1 MLLNELSA
9 VISCTIILINIAS
22 VIHSR
27 HVLHGFDPSCLRIFT
42 ATSTLKCLLGT
53 QNCESTTRT
62 ALFDIFVLFLTLIL
76 FLKNRCEA
84 HYFCFISISPKTFKW
99 WLSILIC
106 ASFAASKS
114 DCFDEAQAVTVS
126 PTSFICNRTSANLI
140 LSRWRLCVE
149 MFGQAFLESVGSE
162 PSSVLNELGRFDVKE
177 TKFRREME
185 RLRNSTQRD
194 LTLEV
199 KFCLILFC

>member
-1 MLLNELSA
+1 M
-9 VISCTIILINIAS
+9 
-22 VIHSR
+22 HSR
-27 HVLHGFDPSCLRIFT
+27 TVLHGFDAFYLRMFT
-42 ATSTLKCLLGT
+42 AISTWKCLLAT
-53 QNCESTTRT
+53 QNYESTTRT
-62 ALFDIFVLFLTLIL
+62 ALFNIFVSFFTLIL
-76 FLKNRCEA
+76 FLKNTCEA
-84 HYFCFISISPKTFKW
+84 FYFCVIFIFPATFNW
-99 WLSILIC
+99 WLNILIC
-106 ASFAASKS
+106 ALFAASKS

-199 KFCLILFC
+199 NFCLILFF

>member
-1 MLLNELSA
+1 MTCSSWLWCFLFTDIYSNVDLEVFVRNSKLWKYNSRNL
-9 VISCTIILINIAS
+9 VWHFCFVFNFNS
-22 VIHSR
+22 V
-27 HVLHGFDPSCLRIFT
+27 LEEQMWG
-42 ATSTLKCLLGT
+42 
-53 QNCESTTRT
+53 
-62 ALFDIFVLFLTLIL
+62 VLFLPYL
-76 FLKNRCEA
+76 
-84 HYFCFISISPKTFKW
+84 YFPKTFKW

-199 KFCLILFC
+199 KFCLILFF